1 MIIWVTHS
9 VYHEVDE
16 VRQLRATMLI
26 TTVLRKARLFK
37 LMELQAV
44 QDRVTVFHQKKSH
57 TVTGGELKS
66 KQRVRLFNYGIE

>member
-26 TTVLRKARLFK
+26 TTVLRKARLLK